1 MTDVKNKRL
10 NPLNDY
16 LFKKIFGEIER
27 EENLKYLLNLILGRT
42 GKNEIIE
49 VEIVES
55 TISGKLHKN
64 KKSILDIRAKTK
76 TEIFNIEVQLQK
88 TAMGDRSIFY
98 SSQIMSSSSK
108 SGKDYIEM
116 PKVIMINILG
126 FENKESQKFIRRYL
140 YLEEDELLIFTDK
153 LETYEID
160 MPKFRKLENKD
171 IKNPTHRLL
180 MYLDI
185 ETPENII
192 KELINMDKA
201 LANAQAIEEH
211 VTQTPEEY
219 RKYQQIEMYKHDQ
232 ATLKRIAKEEGR
244 EEGIKEGEQIGIEK
258 GRNEEK
264 LTIAINLKKQGLAPE
279 NISKATGISITEIKD
294 L

>member
-1 MTDVKNKRL
+1 
-10 NPLNDY
+10 
-16 LFKKIFGEIER
+16 
-27 EENLKYLLNLILGRT
+27 
-42 GKNEIIE
+42 
-49 VEIVES
+49 
-55 TISGKLHKN
+55 
-64 KKSILDIRAKTK
+64 
-76 TEIFNIEVQLQK
+76 
-88 TAMGDRSIFY
+88 MGDRSIFY

>member
-1 MTDVKNKRL
+1 M
-10 NPLNDY
+10 NDY
-16 LFKKIFGEIER
+16 LFKKTFGEIEQ
-27 EENLKYLLNLILGRT
+27 EENLKYLLNLILGRSR
-42 GKNEIIE
+42 KNKIIE

-64 KKSILDIRAKTK
+64 KKSILDVRAKTK

-98 SSQIMSSSSK
+98 SSQIMSSSIN
-108 SGKDYIEM
+108 SGKEYIEM

-126 FENKESQKFIRRYL
+126 FENKESRKFIRRYL
-140 YLEEDELLIFTDK
+140 YLEEDELLLFTDK

-160 MPKFRKLENKD
+160 MIKFRKLRNKD

-232 ATLKRIAKEEGR
+232 ATLKRIAKEEGI
-244 EEGIKEGEQIGIEK
+244 EEGIEK

-264 LTIAINLKKQGLAPE
+264 LTIAVNLKKQGLTPE
-279 NISKATGISITEIKD
+279 NISKATGIPVTEIEK